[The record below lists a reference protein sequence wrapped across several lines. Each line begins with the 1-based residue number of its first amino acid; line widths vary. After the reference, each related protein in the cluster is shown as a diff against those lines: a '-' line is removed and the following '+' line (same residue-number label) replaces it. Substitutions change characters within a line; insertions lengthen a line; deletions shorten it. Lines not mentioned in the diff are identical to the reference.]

1 MNNFLKRL
9 VFRIDFSGLISSD
22 IEKYIEKFDH
32 LYQKKVIKKFGEENA
47 NNISVDIANLNEIKS
62 SNRVEKIYIFEDE
75 NNKSIKISNTFI
87 IFDVDMEK

>member
-1 MNNFLKRL
+1 M
-9 VFRIDFSGLISSD
+9 
-22 IEKYIEKFDH
+22 H
-32 LYQKKVIKKFGEENA
+32 

-87 IFDVDMEK
+87 IFDVDMENNPTNVL